1 MKKIIFLI
9 LCFLSSLAIAE
20 ESGVKVDEDVEKFM
34 TVYCKY
40 WSDGDYKKIISEI
53 YDTPFTIYNQDNT
66 EVMKTETEVEKF
78 LLETFKS
85 LEQKNYGHS
94 IINRWESYKE
104 DRDIILI
111 EMNFTRFLK
120 NGKVMGEDER
130 KASYIIRKKDKGF
143 RILAIIPH
151 TTVAE

>member
-1 MKKIIFLI
+1 MNPVNTITFIDENRRFVTTSDDKSIRVWEWDIPVDFKY
-9 LCFLSSLAIAE
+9 IA
-20 ESGVKVDEDVEKFM
+20 DP
-34 TVYCKY
+34 
-40 WSDGDYKKIISEI
+40 GDYKKIISEI
-53 YDTPFTIYNQDNT
+53 YDTPFTLYNQDNT
-66 EVMKTETEVEKF
+66 KVMKTEAEVEKF
-78 LLETFKS
+78 LVETFKS
-85 LEQKNYGHS
+85 LEEKNYGHS
-94 IINRWESYKE
+94 IINGWVSFKK

-130 KASYIIRKKDKGF
+130 TASYIIRKKDKSF

>member
-9 LCFLSSLAIAE
+9 LFFLSYLANAE
-20 ESGVKVDEDVEKFM
+20 ESGVKVDKDVEKFM
-34 TVYCKY
+34 TLYCEY

-53 YDTPFTIYNQDNT
+53 YDIPFTLYEQDNT
-66 EVMKTETEVEKF
+66 KVMKTEAEVEKF
-78 LLETFKS
+78 LVETFKS
-85 LEQKNYGHS
+85 LEEKNYGHS
-94 IINRWESYKE
+94 IINGWESYKK

-130 KASYIIRKKDKGF
+130 TASYIIRRKDKGF
-143 RILAIIPH
+143 KILAAIPH

>member
-9 LCFLSSLAIAE
+9 LCFLSAPAIAE
-20 ESGVKVDEDVEKFM
+20 ESGVKVDKDVEKFM
-34 TVYCKY
+34 TVYCEY

-53 YDTPFTIYNQDNT
+53 YDTPFTLYNQDNT
-66 EVMKTETEVEKF
+66 KIMKTEAEVEKF
-78 LLETFKS
+78 LVETFKS
-85 LEQKNYGHS
+85 LEEKNYGHS
-94 IINRWESYKE
+94 IINGWESYKK

-120 NGKVMGEDER
+120 DGKVMGEDER
-130 KASYIIRKKDKGF
+130 TASYIIRKKDKGF
-143 RILAIIPH
+143 KILAVIPH

>member
-1 MKKIIFLI
+1 MKEIIFLI
-9 LCFLSSLAIAE
+9 LCFLSAPAIAE
-20 ESGVKVDEDVEKFM
+20 ESGVKVDNDVERFM
-34 TVYCKY
+34 TVYCEY

-53 YDTPFTIYNQDNT
+53 YDTPFTLYNQDDT
-66 EVMKTETEVEKF
+66 KVMKTEAEVEKF
-78 LLETFKS
+78 LVETFKS
-85 LEQKNYGHS
+85 LEEKNYGHS
-94 IINRWESYKE
+94 IINGWVSFKK

-130 KASYIIRKKDKGF
+130 TASYIIRKKDKSF

>member
-9 LCFLSSLAIAE
+9 LCFLSALAIAE
-20 ESGVKVDEDVEKFM
+20 ESGVKVDKDVEKFL
-34 TVYCKY
+34 TVYCEY

-53 YDTPFTIYNQDNT
+53 YDTPFTLYNQDNT
-66 EVMKTETEVEKF
+66 KVMKTEAEVEKF
-78 LLETFKS
+78 LVETFKS
-85 LEQKNYGHS
+85 LEEKNYGHS

-130 KASYIIRKKDKGF
+130 TASYIIRKKDNGF

>member
-9 LCFLSSLAIAE
+9 LCFLSAPAIAE
-20 ESGVKVDEDVEKFM
+20 ESGVKVDNDVERFM
-34 TVYCKY
+34 TVYCEY

-53 YDTPFTIYNQDNT
+53 YDTPFTLYNQDNT
-66 EVMKTETEVEKF
+66 KIMKTEAEVEKF
-78 LLETFKS
+78 LVETFKS
-85 LEQKNYGHS
+85 LEEKNYGHS
-94 IINRWESYKE
+94 IINGWESYKI

-120 NGKVMGEDER
+120 DGKVMGEDER
-130 KASYIIRKKDKGF
+130 TASYIIRKKDKGF
-143 RILAIIPH
+143 KILAVIPH

>member
-1 MKKIIFLI
+1 MKKIISLI
-9 LCFLSSLAIAE
+9 LCLLSSVLIAE
-20 ESGVKVDEDVEKFM
+20 ESGVKIDKDVEKFL
-34 TVYCKY
+34 TVYCEY

-53 YDTPFTIYNQDNT
+53 YDTPFTLYNQNNT
-66 EVMKTETEVEKF
+66 EVMKTETEIEKF

-85 LEQKNYGHS
+85 LEEINYGHS

-120 NGKVMGEDER
+120 DGKVMGKDER
-130 KASYIIRKKDKGF
+130 TASYIIRKKDKGF